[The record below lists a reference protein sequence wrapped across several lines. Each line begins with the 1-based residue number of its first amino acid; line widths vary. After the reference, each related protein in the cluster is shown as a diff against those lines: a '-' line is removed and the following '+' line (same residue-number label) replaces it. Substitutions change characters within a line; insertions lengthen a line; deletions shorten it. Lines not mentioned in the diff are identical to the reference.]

1 LSQDSHGQAYNVRIT
16 GHREPGMPN
25 QTTIALALL
34 AALSLVAPA
43 AAAPPATT
51 PLALSTDEQLALAP
65 DVAVGPGGEIAVL
78 WLAKG
83 NPESAAAKAAEAD
96 RAKHGHTHLSSMNLY
111 VAVSKDGGASF
122 GAPLR
127 VNRED
132 NEVWGFAVSRPRVAY
147 GPGGTL
153 HIAYPANETQP
164 QLGKPVLTAR
174 YTRSTDGGAS
184 FEVPRRLSTVTDA
197 DLAQVIHGGFASVA
211 AFGTMGVA
219 PNGDV
224 HLVWIDTR
232 DMKSGADNA
241 SIYGVVSHDDGRTF
255 TQDRV
260 EAAGGVCPCCQL
272 SLAFDADS
280 RPWLGSRLVTP
291 DGVRAST
298 VARAD
303 GVDGSFGT
311 RVSTGG
317 APWKIDGCPLK
328 PTVLAVRGD
337 TVYTAVHN
345 GAEDPPG
352 VLLAVSRNGG
362 ASFEAAYPAHPGAQ
376 VSDAPAI
383 ALAGGDRA
391 VVAWHAKAD
400 GPRRIFYRTL
410 DAAGQPLDAP
420 STLTSGDETAQ
431 HPALASRHDGRVQ
444 IAWQQGDLIYTAIIG
459 PAE

>member
-1 LSQDSHGQAYNVRIT
+1 MPHVLS
-16 GHREPGMPN
+16 
-25 QTTIALALL
+25 IAVALL
-34 AALSLVAPA
+34 ATLPLAATA
-43 AAAPPATT
+43 AAAPPATP
-51 PLALSTDEQLALAP
+51 PLAVSTVDQLALGP
-65 DVAVGPGGEIAVL
+65 DVAVGPHGEIAVV

-96 RAKHGHTHLSSMNLY
+96 RAQHGHTHLSSMNLY

-122 GAPLR
+122 SAPLR

-153 HIAYPANETQP
+153 HVAYPANEMQP
-164 QLGKPVLTAR
+164 KIGKPVLTTR

-241 SIYGVVSHDDGRTF
+241 SIYGVVSRDDGLSF

-260 EAAGGVCPCCQL
+260 EAAGDVCPCCQL
-272 SLAFDADS
+272 TLAFDAGS

-291 DGVRAST
+291 EGVRTST
-298 VARAD
+298 VAHAD
-303 GVDGSFGT
+303 GEGGSFGA

-337 TVYTAVHN
+337 TVYTAAHN
-345 GAEDPPG
+345 GAEQPAG
-352 VLLAVSRNGG
+352 VLLATSRNGG
-362 ASFEAAYPAHPGAQ
+362 ASFEAAYPAHPGAA

-391 VVAWHAKAD
+391 VVAWHAKSD
-400 GPRRIFYRTL
+400 GPRQIFYRTL
-410 DAAGQPLDAP
+410 DATGQPLDAP
-420 STLTSGDETAQ
+420 NALAGGEETAQ

>member
-1 LSQDSHGQAYNVRIT
+1 
-16 GHREPGMPN
+16 MPN
-25 QTTIALALL
+25 MIFVAAALL
-34 AALSLVAPA
+34 AALPLAVPA
-43 AAAPPATT
+43 AAAPPA
-51 PLALSTDEQLALAP
+51 PGALAVSTDEQLALAP
-65 DVAVGPGGEIAVL
+65 DVAVGPHGEIAVL

-83 NPESAAAKAAEAD
+83 NPESAAAKAAAAD
-96 RAKHGHTHLSSMNLY
+96 RAQHGHTHLSSMNLY

-132 NEVWGFAVSRPRVAY
+132 NEVWGFAVSRPRIAY

-153 HIAYPANETQP
+153 HIAYPANEMQP
-164 QLGKPVLTAR
+164 ELGKPVLTSR

-184 FEVPRRLSTVTDA
+184 FELPRRLSTVTAA
-197 DLAQVIHGGFASVA
+197 DLANVIHGGFASVA

-232 DMKSGADNA
+232 DMQSGTDNA
-241 SIYGVVSHDDGRTF
+241 SIYGVVSRDDGRTF
-255 TQDRV
+255 TPDRV

-272 SLAFDADS
+272 TLAFDADS
-280 RPWLGSRLVTP
+280 RPLLGSRLVTP

-303 GVDGSFGT
+303 GKDGSFGT

-345 GAEDPPG
+345 GAEQPPG

-362 ASFEAAYPAHPGAQ
+362 ASFEAASPAHPGAA

-391 VVAWHAKAD
+391 VVAWHAKTEGA
-400 GPRRIFYRTL
+400 RQIFHRTL

-420 STLTSGDETAQ
+420 RALTSGEQTAQ
-431 HPALASRHDGRVQ
+431 HPALASRPDGRVQ
-444 IAWQQGDLIYTAIIG
+444 IAWQQGDRIYTATID

>member
-1 LSQDSHGQAYNVRIT
+1 MPYVLS
-16 GHREPGMPN
+16 
-25 QTTIALALL
+25 IAVTLL
-34 AALSLVAPA
+34 AMLPLAATA
-43 AAAPPATT
+43 AAAPSESAA
-51 PLALSTDEQLALAP
+51 LAVSTDEQLALAP

-83 NPESAAAKAAEAD
+83 NPESAAAKAAAAD

-122 GAPLR
+122 SAPLR

-153 HIAYPANETQP
+153 HIAYPANEMQP
-164 QLGKPVLTAR
+164 DLGKPVLTSR

-197 DLAQVIHGGFASVA
+197 DLANVIHGGFASVA

-232 DMKSGADNA
+232 DMTSGTDNA

-272 SLAFDADS
+272 TLAFDSAS
-280 RPWLGSRLVTP
+280 RPVLGSRLVTP
-291 DGVRAST
+291 EGVRAST

-303 GVDGSFGT
+303 GKDGAFGE

-337 TVYTAVHN
+337 TIYTAVHN
-345 GAEDPPG
+345 GAEQPAG
-352 VLLAVSRNGG
+352 VLLATSRNGG
-362 ASFEAAYPAHPGAQ
+362 ASFNAAQAAHPGAQ

-383 ALAGGDRA
+383 ALAARDRA
-391 VVAWHAKAD
+391 VVAWHAKTD
-400 GPRRIFYRTL
+400 GPRQIFYRTL
-410 DAAGQPLDAP
+410 DASGQPLDAP
-420 STLTSGDETAQ
+420 NVLTSGDETAQ
-431 HPALASRHDGRVQ
+431 HPALASRPDGRVQ
-444 IAWQQGDLIYTAIIG
+444 IAWQQGQRIYTSTID